1 MLFGTKYVSL
11 MLKVAL
17 ESDRSLLLITLSILS
32 FVGIFTIQM
41 SLGHIFQDPE
51 SFKVTKWEDITSTP
65 LFGAVQKHN
74 MMKS

>member
-51 SFKVTKWEDITSTP
+51 SFKVTK
-65 LFGAVQKHN
+65 
-74 MMKS
+74 